1 MIDLKLL
8 RDNPDLV
15 KASQRARGEDEKL
28 VDAAIAADN
37 ERRAAI
43 SEFESARAQQNVL
56 SKSVGAAKGDEKA
69 KLLESSKELAAA
81 VKQRD
86 AKRAELDERAQKYLW
101 D

>member
-1 MIDLKLL
+1 MIDIKLL

-43 SEFESARAQQNVL
+43 SEFESARAQQNAL
-56 SKSVGAAKGDEKA
+56 SKSVGAAKGD
-69 KLLESSKELAAA
+69 
-81 VKQRD
+81 
-86 AKRAELDERAQKYLW
+86 
-101 D
+101 